1 MIYKQNKKIVKEDML
16 VYKTEKLQR
25 AIVIKR
31 PSSSIKS
38 PYVADIQLVD
48 DDNDVIDFNI
58 YLAHCPSLG
67 CCGLSDK
74 DSIVML
80 SENKNKTKTKYA
92 VELCCFNESK
102 KDKQIE
108 EYISLKPKN
117 AEHIA
122 YECLKNN
129 LVLGVNNLEKIDKEK
144 TFMNSRFDFHA
155 IGNDNQ
161 EYIFE
166 IKTVPLAYY
175 VDVPKKE
182 YKKHTEYIESC
193 EINDKISYF
202 PDGYRK
208 NANEPVSPRA
218 LKHIQELEKISMET
232 NINCNLVYIV
242 QRTDVKSMQTSNI
255 DLIYKKAVQKAWL
268 NGVNIKVIQ
277 IQWNEYGEAHFYSN
291 ILPINL
297 FEYNGPYR
305 LEDL

>member
-1 MIYKQNKKIVKEDML
+1 ML
-16 VYKTEKLQR
+16 VYKTEKLSR
-25 AIVIKR
+25 AKVIKR

-48 DDNDVIDFNI
+48 DDNDIIDFNI

-67 CCGLSDK
+67 CCGLSDNE
-74 DSIVML
+74 SIVMV

-92 VELCCFNESK
+92 VELCCFEEEKNGKS
-102 KDKQIE
+102 IV

-122 YECLKNN
+122 YECLKKN
-129 LVLGVNNLEKIDKEK
+129 LVLNMSELVDIQKEK
-144 TFMNSRFDFHA
+144 KFMNSRFDFY
-155 IGNDNQ
+155 GKDKNDK

-182 YKKHTEYIESC
+182 YKKHQEYIENC
-193 EINDKISYF
+193 DINDKVSYF

-218 LKHIQELEKISMET
+218 LKHILELEKITLET
-232 NINCNLVYIV
+232 DIICTLVYIV
-242 QRTDVKSMQTSNI
+242 QRTDVNSLQTSNI

-277 IQWNEYGEAHFYSN
+277 IKWNSIGEAYFFSN
-291 ILPINL
+291 NLSINL
-297 FEYNGPYR
+297 FEYTGPYR
-305 LEDL
+305 IEDL

>member
-1 MIYKQNKKIVKEDML
+1 MIF
-16 VYKTEKLQR
+16 KTDKLHR
-25 AIVIKR
+25 AVVIKR
-31 PSSSIKS
+31 PSKEIKS
-38 PYVADIQLVD
+38 PYVADIKLVD
-48 DDNDVIDFNI
+48 DDHDLIDFDE

-67 CCGLSDK
+67 CCGLSDTN
-74 DSIVML
+74 SIVMV

-92 VELCCFNESK
+92 VELCCFIEEKNGK
-102 KDKQIE
+102 NIE

-129 LVLGVNNLEKIDKEK
+129 LVLNVPKLIKIEKEK
-144 TFMNSRFDFHA
+144 KFLNSRFDFYG
-155 IGNDNQ
+155 IDNENN

-175 VDVPKKE
+175 VDTPKKD
-182 YKKHTEYIESC
+182 YKKFQEYIDKC
-193 EINDKISYF
+193 DINEKISYF

-218 LKHIQELEKISMET
+218 LKHIEELEKITLST
-232 NINCNLVYIV
+232 NINCTLIYIV
-242 QRTDVKSMQTSNI
+242 QRTDVKFMQTSNI

-268 NGVNIKVIQ
+268 NGVNIKVVQ
-277 IQWNEYGEAHFYSN
+277 IKWNQYGEAYFYSN
-291 ILPINL
+291 NLPIQL

-305 LEDL
+305 IDDI

>member
-1 MIYKQNKKIVKEDML
+1 MNYYKCKEKNML
-16 VYKTEKLQR
+16 VYKTEKLLR
-25 AIVIKR
+25 AKVIKR

-48 DDNDVIDFNI
+48 DDNDIIDFNI

-74 DSIVML
+74 DSIVMV
-80 SENKNKTKTKYA
+80 SENKNKTKTKYT
-92 VELCCFNESK
+92 VELCCFCENK
-102 KDKQIE
+102 KDKYIE

-117 AEHIA
+117 AEYIA

-129 LVLGVNNLEKIDKEK
+129 LILDTKNLFKIEKEK
-144 TFMNSRFDFHA
+144 KFMNSRFDFYA
-155 IGNDNQ
+155 IDKDNK

-182 YKKHTEYIESC
+182 YKKHIDYIESC
-193 EINDKISYF
+193 EINEKISYF

-218 LKHIQELEKISMET
+218 LKHIEELEKICVET

-268 NGVNIKVIQ
+268 NGVKIRVIQ
-277 IQWNEYGEAHFYSN
+277 IQWNKYGEAFFYSN

-305 LEDL
+305 IDDL